1 MAANEHLKA
10 DVTKYKLYCSK
21 ITIGAQPNEWRFW
34 SNFVILLQAWVDNR
48 MSSAGTVAAAPA
60 LAPGPG
66 SRQTADYYPSSMLA
80 SHTPQ
85 RNRVGGAASAAV
97 TAVPLGTAGRGRPM
111 GVRASYNERL
121 TSRYQP
127 NHQHYHPPPLT
138 AAAPVRE
145 LVYRSNS
152 SLEIEQDEVG
162 ILIFFL

>member
-1 MAANEHLKA
+1 
-10 DVTKYKLYCSK
+10 
-21 ITIGAQPNEWRFW
+21 
-34 SNFVILLQAWVDNR
+34 

-80 SHTPQ
+80 THTPQ
-85 RNRVGGAASAAV
+85 RNRVGGAASSAVAAV
-97 TAVPLGTAGRGRPM
+97 PTGAAGRGRPM

-127 NHQHYHPPPLT
+127 NHQHYHPPPLA

-152 SLEIEQDEVG
+152 SLEIEQDEVR
-162 ILIFFL
+162 I

>member
-1 MAANEHLKA
+1 
-10 DVTKYKLYCSK
+10 
-21 ITIGAQPNEWRFW
+21 
-34 SNFVILLQAWVDNR
+34 

-80 SHTPQ
+80 THTPQ
-85 RNRVGGAASAAV
+85 RNRGGIGGSAAV
-97 TAVPLGTAGRGRPM
+97 SSAAAVSAVPTGTAGRGRPI

-127 NHQHYHPPPLT
+127 NHQHYHPPPLA

-152 SLEIEQDEVG
+152 SLEIEQDEVRNQKLF
-162 ILIFFL
+162 I